1 MKHLV
6 ILIMTLTALSMAGL
20 SQPVQQGP
28 YTVYPLEEG
37 IYRIEDSNDSNPPG
51 VHLDENNQMTGM
63 NNCSDMY
70 LIAGTEKAMLID
82 LSNAIDW
89 DATATESLR
98 SLVYDR
104 VKGKDLYIT
113 LTHRHGDHLGMLPAF
128 AEDSKAT
135 FWIPKAEFHGMDI
148 FPEARTIRFPENASF
163 NLGGGVVLNTMEVP
177 GHTAHSTLFF
187 LKDKNMVFSGD
198 AIGSGSGVWLF
209 DEESFYA
216 YEEAVDRLIQ
226 YIEDPENHIN
236 PDKLRIYGGHFWQ
249 CKPFGTLTSQY
260 IYDMQILIKKIR
272 KGTAKTEPMST
283 FISFL
288 DTNFTY
294 GTATISWNKE
304 AAKNC
309 HERTN

>member
-6 ILIMTLTALSMAGL
+6 ILIMTLTALGMAGL

-28 YTVYPLEEG
+28 YTVYTLEEG
-37 IYRIEDSNDSNPPG
+37 VYRIEDSNDSNPPG

-70 LIAGTEKAMLID
+70 LIVGTEKAMLID

-89 DATATESLR
+89 NATATESLR
-98 SLVYDR
+98 SLVYER
-104 VKGKDLYIT
+104 VKGKDFFIT
-113 LTHRHGDHLGMLPAF
+113 ITHRHGDHLGMLPAF
-128 AEDSKAT
+128 ADDSKAS
-135 FWIPKAEFHGMDI
+135 FWIPKAEFQGMDI

-163 NLGGGVVLNTMEVP
+163 SLGGGVILNTMEVP

-187 LKDKNMVFSGD
+187 LKDKNIVFAGD

-272 KGTAKTEPMST
+272 EGTAETEPMSS

-288 DTNFTY
+288 DTNFKY

-309 HERTN
+309 PERTN